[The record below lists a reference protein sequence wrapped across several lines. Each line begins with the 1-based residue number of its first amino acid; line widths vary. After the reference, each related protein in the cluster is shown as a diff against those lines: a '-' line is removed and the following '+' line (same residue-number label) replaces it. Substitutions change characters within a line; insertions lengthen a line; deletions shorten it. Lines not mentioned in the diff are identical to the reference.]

1 MPGPT
6 PKSSR
11 TRQRRNRVST
21 AATRSAP
28 AWRLPDLPPLG
39 GSAKWHPLTVGQWEA
54 MRDGPF
60 ADEYL
65 PQDFGGMVRLARLW
79 DAANKARKPEM
90 LAKLAGEIRLQEQRF
105 GLSPIDRRRL
115 QWEVERGEEAEE
127 RTRSR
132 RQRKTASATVE
143 EDPLNYLKAVK

>member
-1 MPGPT
+1 MPGPV
-6 PKSSR
+6 PKSAR
-11 TRQRRNRVST
+11 TRQRRNKVAT

-39 GSAKWHPLTVGQWEA
+39 PRSQWHELTVAQWAA

-65 PQDFGGMVRLARLW
+65 PQDLGGMIRLARLW
-79 DAANKARKPEM
+79 DAANKARRPDVLKA
-90 LAKLAGEIRLQEQRF
+90 LLTEIRLQEQRY

-115 QWEVERGEEAEE
+115 QWEVERAEEAED
-127 RTRSR
+127 RSSAR
-132 RQRKTASATVE
+132 RQRKTAASAAE